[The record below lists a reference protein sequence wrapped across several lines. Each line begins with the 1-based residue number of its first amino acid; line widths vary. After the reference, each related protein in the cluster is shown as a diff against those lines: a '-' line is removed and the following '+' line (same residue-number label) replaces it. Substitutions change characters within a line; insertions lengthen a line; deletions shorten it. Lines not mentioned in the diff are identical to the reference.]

1 MGAQRQRQQT
11 KQQTSTMAPTRN
23 SGYKQRT
30 GEIHRCK
37 SIQTK
42 HTPKRR
48 ASAGVLKSGFHP
60 VSDFNPSINGDAA
73 IVAGTKQLVKVD
85 KRKGGKVGVVLKSFG
100 DTQQVYVDSLHDDTL
115 LKDSVSEGDVLYSV
129 NGTKVHSATEAADL
143 MAKPTTLLLLFVPRA
158 PQQSAEAEAGVH
170 SRALET
176 VRL

>member
-1 MGAQRQRQQT
+1 
-11 KQQTSTMAPTRN
+11 MAPTRN

-30 GEIHRCK
+30 GEIYRCK

-42 HTPKRR
+42 RTRAKRR
-48 ASAGVLKSGFHP
+48 ASVSDVTTGFHP
-60 VSDFNPSINGDAA
+60 VNDFNPSIIGDAA

-85 KRKGGKVGVVLKSFG
+85 KRKGGKVGVVLKSFA

-129 NGTKVHSATEAADL
+129 NGTRVHSAPEAADL

>member
-1 MGAQRQRQQT
+1 
-11 KQQTSTMAPTRN
+11 MAPTRN

-30 GEIHRCK
+30 GDIYRSK

-42 HTPKRR
+42 RTRAKRR
-48 ASAGVLKSGFHP
+48 TSVGDAMTGFHP
-60 VSDFNPSINGDAA
+60 VNDFNPSIIGDAP

-85 KRKGGKVGVVLKSFG
+85 KRKGGKVGVVLKSFAA
-100 DTQQVYVDSLHDDTL
+100 TQQVYVDSLHDDTL

-129 NGTKVHSATEAADL
+129 NGTRVYHASEAADL
-143 MAKPTTLLLLFVPRA
+143 MAKPSTLLLLFVPRA
-158 PQQSAEAEAGVH
+158 PEPSAEAEAGVQ